1 MVVRSLTQRNAVK
14 RPWWFWAV
22 AGTLPLAV
30 VAIFLTEAALTVEA
44 DVQLAR
50 PAATLPPRPPANA
63 LSRFAVAHP
72 HPLAD
77 ALHGFATW
85 YGAVRDGHFTASG
98 ERFDMT
104 DMTAAH
110 KSLPFGTIVRV
121 IDLRTKKSVVV
132 RVNDRGTL
140 PGNHVID
147 LSYAAAEELN
157 LVKTG
162 IAQVR
167 LEIVKLGGKKEAASS
182 N

>member
-50 PAATLPPRPPANA
+50 PAATLPPKPPAIA
-63 LSRFAVAHP
+63 FAKPARP
-72 HPLAD
+72 HPFAD

-104 DMTAAH
+104 EMTAAH

-140 PGNHVID
+140 PGNHIID
-147 LSYAAAEELN
+147 LSYAAADQLD

-167 LEIVKLGGKKEAASS
+167 LEILKLGGKKEAESS